1 MSDVENKNTKEIFR
15 FLLVGFTSVAIDLTS
30 YFGLI
35 TIGIEFS
42 LAKGI
47 SFILGALFGYF
58 ANRSFTFQSTKRG
71 PKIFFLFSLLYL
83 VTFIANV
90 GVNKITVQ
98 VLQDYQFNFF
108 VAFIAATGFSTI
120 LNLTGMKKVVFNS

>member
-1 MSDVENKNTKEIFR
+1 MSDVENKNTKEMFR
-15 FLLVGFTSVAIDLTS
+15 FLLVGFTSVAIDFIS

-35 TIGIEFS
+35 TIDLEFS

-71 PKIFFLFSLLYL
+71 PNTFFLFSLLYL

-90 GVNKITVQ
+90 GVNKITLQ
-98 VLQDYQFNFF
+98 TLQD
-108 VAFIAATGFSTI
+108 
-120 LNLTGMKKVVFNS
+120 